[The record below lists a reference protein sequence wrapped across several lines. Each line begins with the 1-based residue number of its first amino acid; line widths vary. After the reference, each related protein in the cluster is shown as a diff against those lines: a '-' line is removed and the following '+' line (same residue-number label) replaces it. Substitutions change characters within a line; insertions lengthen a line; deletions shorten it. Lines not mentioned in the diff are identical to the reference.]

1 MSTEIESG
9 TGGAATAPNHNDGKL
24 DGRVM
29 IVAGVVVLGAIMS
42 ILDITVVAVA
52 QRTFQETFDKTQA
65 QVAWTATAYTLAL
78 AMVIPLT
85 GWAADRF
92 GTKRLYILA
101 IALFT
106 AGSALCATATSLE
119 MLVIFR
125 VLQGL
130 GGGML
135 MPLGMTILTR
145 AAGPERLGRV
155 MAILGV
161 PMLLG
166 PIFGPI
172 LGGWLIDIAS
182 WHWIFLINV
191 PIGIVAVT
199 YAWFVLDRDEVHPS
213 ESFDFVGM
221 LLLSPGLAL
230 FLYGVSSIPAAKQE
244 HGTMYTG
251 KVVIPTIVGLVLVA
265 AFIPWALRKRNIH
278 PLVQLRLFTN
288 RYMTV
293 AVITMTL
300 FAMAFFGA
308 SLLFTL
314 YFQQVRGETPLA
326 SGWLVAPQGF
336 GAMVTMPIAG
346 FLADKIGPGK
356 VVLTGIVLDTIGMGM
371 LIGIGATTPYSYIIT
386 AFVIMGLGMGST
398 MMPVFT
404 AALASLKDHDIA
416 RGSTLMNITQQI
428 AISMGTAM
436 FSVLLTNAYNAHEKV
451 VLPTLALQ
459 NGATPVSLGLSE
471 VTGQGRA
478 GGWSALHGPVVR
490 RRVPGCHSAGRSL
503 PGAGVLPPAQ
513 AAGASHRGGHSSRH
527 DGLID
532 PSTVSCAGA
541 FQSPGHR
548 PGGRARGRRRCGHGV
563 RDAATRRRPAP
574 PGHRTG
580 EPAVPG
586 RQERG
591 DPPCGPAQLLVVLGG
606 GVEPR
611 GALPPDGGVLPHGVA
626 LPGAR
631 RHHGPAR
638 PGVRRLPRPLR
649 HQRRV
654 RDPDAGRAPG

>member
-1 MSTEIESG
+1 MTTHLRRVIVAALRVSADRCATALQPGGGQFEAVGPTSESREFGFTVVGASSILVLMSTE
-9 TGGAATAPNHNDGKL
+9 TAPQVGDPAGARSDSL
-24 DGRVM
+24 DRRVM
-29 IVAGVVVLGAIMS
+29 IVAGVVVLGAVMS

-52 QRTFQETFDKTQA
+52 QRTFQDIFHATQA
-65 QVAWTATAYTLAL
+65 EVAWTATGYTLAL
-78 AMVIPLT
+78 ATVIPLT

-92 GTKRLYILA
+92 GSKRLYILA
-101 IALFT
+101 IVLFT
-106 AGSALCATATSLE
+106 AGSALCATATSLQ
-119 MLVIFR
+119 MLVTFR

-191 PIGIVAVT
+191 PIGIVAAI
-199 YAWFVLDRDEVHPS
+199 YAFLVLDRDEVHPS

-244 HGTMYTG
+244 HGTMFTAN
-251 KVVIPTIVGLVLVA
+251 VVSTCAIGIVLIATFVW
-265 AFIPWALRKRNIH
+265 WALRGKNIH

-293 AVITMTL
+293 AVLTMAL
-300 FAMAFFGA
+300 FAIAFFGA

-314 YFQQVRGETPLA
+314 YFQQVRGESPLS

-336 GAMVTMPIAG
+336 GAMLTMPIAG

-356 VVLTGIVLDTIGMGM
+356 VVLTGLVLDTIGMGM
-371 LIGIGATTPYSYIIT
+371 LVVTDDKTPYSYLIT
-386 AFVIMGLGMGST
+386 SFVIMGLGMGAT

-404 AALASLKDHDIA
+404 AALASLKSQDVA

-428 AISMGTAM
+428 SISLGTAL
-436 FSVLLTNAYNAHEKV
+436 FSVLLTTAYNAHSRV
-451 VLPTLALQ
+451 VGPTLALQ
-459 NGATPVSLGLSE
+459 N
-471 VTGQGRA
+471 A
-478 GGWSALHGPVVR
+478 GS
-490 RRVPGCHSAGRSL
+490 
-503 PGAGVLPPAQ
+503 PAQ
-513 AAGASHRGGHSSRH
+513 KQAVLDQLHLTPSQAEVVVSQGLHYMGSAFGG
-527 DGLID
+527 IFVV
-532 PSTVSCAGA
+532 STVLVGCCLIPA
-541 FQSPGHR
+541 FF
-548 PGGRARGRRRCGHGV
+548 
-563 RDAATRRRPAP
+563 
-574 PGHRTG
+574 
-580 EPAVPG
+580 
-586 RQERG
+586 
-591 DPPCGPAQLLVVLGG
+591 
-606 GVEPR
+606 
-611 GALPPDGGVLPHGVA
+611 
-626 LPGAR
+626 
-631 RHHGPAR
+631 
-638 PGVRRLPRPLR
+638 LPRKPADR
-649 HQRRV
+649 S
-654 RDPDAGRAPG
+654 AAPAAAMSA